1 MFLLPTFLAIYALVD
16 CIQTDESRVRGIQ
29 KPWWILLIVLIWIVG
44 PVAWLI
50 AGKEPAQRRN
60 ATWPG
65 TGTAGFPGN
74 ERPRQVAP
82 DDDPQFL
89 SQLRRDNDDHER
101 MLRKWEDDLRRREQE
116 LKGDDGSDGE
126 RGSGAK

>member
-1 MFLLPTFLAIYALVD
+1 MFLVPTFLAIYALVD
-16 CIQTDESRVRGIQ
+16 CIQTDDSRVKGIP

-50 AGKEPAQRRN
+50 VGKEPAQRRN
-60 ATWPG
+60 VPWPG
-65 TGTAGFPGN
+65 TGTAGFPEY

-101 MLRKWEDDLRRREQE
+101 MLRKWEDDLRRREQD
-116 LKGDDGSDGE
+116 LKGDEGSDGE